1 MKTTR
6 AKNKDKKGDKEGEME
21 DNKKTKQEKGA
32 KQKG

>member
-6 AKNKDKKGDKEGEME
+6 AKNKDKKGDKKGKWRII
-21 DNKKTKQEKGA
+21 KKTKQEKGA